1 VSMLNWLRRV
11 VWWLALVMP
20 LPAQAAV
27 VSWRELPRA
36 GAVAVGVVF
45 EHGVLGPGRAG
56 PPGAAAVL
64 ANCRLLLA
72 RAAVPSLQ
80 NALVHVDDEL
90 HCIVGVLPAD
100 DPAAAIAFVEALFG
114 DGAQLSDDQ
123 IVREVARLALAADDA
138 AFLFPGDVLHA
149 RVRAQLLGRGLPR
162 GDSQVLLALT
172 AAQVRE
178 LLRVP
183 VDHALGVVGPAGQV
197 VAALRA
203 WPAPPPDPDG
213 RSGPPTTAAVAV
225 AGVGAG
231 SEVHARVD
239 APLVVMAFPVAA
251 AVQRPAL
258 AVGLEVL
265 RARAMRVGSGFAPR
279 GNEWMARAPWIAWS
293 WLAGE
298 QLVRFHRRGFDAV
311 QLLPGEVL
319 RGAVDAAAEGRATAA
334 ELDSLLAAAR
344 ATPPTAAEVATAQ
357 RTLLGEFGFEVAA
370 EREVDAALLAP
381 WTVVHLLGP
390 RRGIEAA
397 AIAAVDVDA
406 VQRALTAVLVESAA
420 ARHTLLPAPAPNRL
434 WKARP

>member
-1 VSMLNWLRRV
+1 MLNW
-11 VWWLALVMP
+11 WWRGGWCLAMVMP
-20 LPAQAAV
+20 LSAQAAA
-27 VSWRELPRA
+27 VSWRELPGA

-114 DGAQLSDDQ
+114 DGAQLGDDQ

-172 AAQVRE
+172 ATQVRE

-183 VDHALGVVGPAGQV
+183 VDHALGGVGPTGPV

-213 RSGPPTTAAVAV
+213 WSLPPAIAAVAG
-225 AGVGAG
+225 AGAG

-239 APLVVMAFPVAA
+239 APLVVVAFPVAA
-251 AVQRPAL
+251 AVHRPAL

-279 GNEWMARAPWIAWS
+279 GNEWMARAPLIAWS

-311 QLLPGEVL
+311 QLLRGEVL

-370 EREVDAALLAP
+370 ERQVDAALLAP

-397 AIAAVDVDA
+397 AIAAVDVDG
-406 VQRALTAVLVESAA
+406 VQRALAAVLVESAA
-420 ARHTLLPAPAPNRL
+420 ARHTLLPAPAPNRV